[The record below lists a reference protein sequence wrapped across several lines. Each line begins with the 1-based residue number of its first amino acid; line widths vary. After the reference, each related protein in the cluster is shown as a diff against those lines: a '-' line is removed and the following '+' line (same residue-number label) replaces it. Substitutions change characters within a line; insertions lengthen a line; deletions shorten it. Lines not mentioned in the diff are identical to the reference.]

1 MQHVDPAH
9 MVTIDLRPSR
19 QLALVLALAYAAAA
33 GASLLPGLPLPAG
46 GALLLGLA
54 ASCVHAV
61 RGRALLRAASSVI
74 GLKMEEDGRLWV
86 RTAGEGWS
94 SATLL
99 DSTFV
104 NPWLTVVSVAT
115 RGRHRAHH
123 AVILTDSMAAEDFRK
138 LRVWLRWRGGADL
151 AGKARARQ

>member
-1 MQHVDPAH
+1 
-9 MVTIDLRPSR
+9 MVTINIRPSR
-19 QLALVLALAYAAAA
+19 QLALVLGFAHTTAA
-33 GASLLPGLPLPAG
+33 GACMLADLPLPVCS
-46 GALLLGLA
+46 ALLVGVA
-54 ASCVHAV
+54 VSCVYAV

-74 GLKMEEDGRLWV
+74 GLQIEEGGRVWV
-86 RTAGEGWS
+86 RTVGEGWS
-94 SATLL
+94 AATLL

>member
-1 MQHVDPAH
+1 

-19 QLALVLALAYAAAA
+19 QLALVLGLAHTAAA
-33 GASLLPGLPLPAG
+33 GTCLLPELPLPVCS
-46 GALLLGLA
+46 ALLVGLA
-54 ASCVHAV
+54 ASCVHSV
-61 RGRALLRAASSVI
+61 RGRALLLAAGSVT
-74 GLKMEEDGRLWV
+74 GLKMEQGGRLWV

-94 SATLL
+94 TATLL

-115 RGRHRAHH
+115 GGRRRAHH

-138 LRVWLRWRGGADL
+138 LRVWLRWRGAADRTEK
-151 AGKARARQ
+151 GRANQ